1 MFKLRKCTDS
11 KVKIHSVLYILMFQL
26 PVINAT
32 PQKKKLFIFF
42 NLTRAGKYM
51 NYYQSFEALRRNF
64 FVSLQKN
71 KKTKKKNKPRLPDPT
86 STLTLGKDNNLT

>member
-1 MFKLRKCTDS
+1 
-11 KVKIHSVLYILMFQL
+11 
-26 PVINAT
+26 
-32 PQKKKLFIFF
+32 
-42 NLTRAGKYM
+42 M

-71 KKTKKKNKPRLPDPT
+71 KKKKKTNKPRLPDPT